1 MLSNRISI
9 SSPSQIQPCTP
20 VLIPSRHSCVFV
32 LLLGPEEED
41 TSCVVDIF
49 VCCLCNSLYH
59 VLFFLNCIS
68 RDKSR
73 QEF

>member
-9 SSPSQIQPCTP
+9 SSPSQIQPC
-20 VLIPSRHSCVFV
+20 VFV

-41 TSCVVDIF
+41 SSCVVDIF

-59 VLFFLNCIS
+59 CPFLS
-68 RDKSR
+68 QLYFKR
-73 QEF
+73 QK